1 MICSW
6 FLPQFLFWT
15 VQTVFVGDDGTLFSV
30 HLEHNG
36 FFCGLGE
43 NLSYVNASIANYD
56 YCSVQTWSLQCLED
70 MLRHLG
76 YEPDG
81 KMHVY
86 WCKPGSAIS
95 DGLVCIES
103 QADIQAMC
111 TVVREQKTLV
121 LLVDHVN
128 FLRNPLDDVILN
140 GGPPL
145 PPVISSKG
153 VSRD

>member
-43 NLSYVNASIANYD
+43 NLRYVSGSIANYD
-56 YCSVQTWSLQCLED
+56 FCSVQTWSLQCLED

-76 YEPDG
+76 YE
-81 KMHVY
+81 
-86 WCKPGSAIS
+86 
-95 DGLVCIES
+95 
-103 QADIQAMC
+103 C
-111 TVVREQKTLV
+111 TGANLGMQYLMDLCALRVRQTYRLCA
-121 LLVDHVN
+121 LL
-128 FLRNPLDDVILN
+128 
-140 GGPPL
+140 
-145 PPVISSKG
+145 
-153 VSRD
+153 